1 MSSKDWRPTAF
12 VETTPGVV
20 GENEAD
26 AGRSGQRR
34 SLLAF
39 VLRLISLDTVALVLV
54 VALIE
59 KAFAQPQRREWVAV
73 AVVAFVLSAAV
84 GGMSA
89 LLLNAGVLRAGAG
102 RQPDDPRRWLAAA
115 GATFLAFIVGIAA
128 LAGFFLANWL
138 R

>member
-1 MSSKDWRPTAF
+1 MNSKEWRPTAF
-12 VETTPGVV
+12 VETAPGGVI
-20 GENEAD
+20 EEQPD
-26 AGRSGQRR
+26 ASRSGQRR

-39 VLRLISLDTVALVLV
+39 VLHLISLDTVALVLV

-73 AVVAFVLSAAV
+73 AVGAFLLSAAV
-84 GGMSA
+84 GGVSA
-89 LLLNAGVLRAGAG
+89 LLLNAGARGW
-102 RQPDDPRRWLAAA
+102 PDDRRRFLAAA
-115 GATFLAFIVGIAA
+115 GATFLGFIVGIAA

>member
-12 VETTPGVV
+12 VETAPGGV
-20 GENEAD
+20 GEEVAD
-26 AGRSGQRR
+26 SSRPEQQR
-34 SLLAF
+34 SLLAL

-54 VALIE
+54 VGLIE

-73 AVVAFVLSAAV
+73 AVGAFLLSAAV
-84 GGMSA
+84 GGLSA
-89 LLLNAGVLRAGAG
+89 LLLNAGIRKAS
-102 RQPDDPRRWLAAA
+102 DDARRWLAAA
-115 GATFLAFIVGIAA
+115 GATFLGFIVGIAA

>member
-12 VETTPGVV
+12 VETAPGGVI
-20 GENEAD
+20 EEQPD
-26 AGRSGQRR
+26 ASRSGQRR

-39 VLRLISLDTVALVLV
+39 VLHLISLDTVALVLV

-73 AVVAFVLSAAV
+73 AVVAFLLSIAI
-84 GGMSA
+84 GGVA
-89 LLLNAGVLRAGAG
+89 TLLLGAGARGPADAPG
-102 RQPDDPRRWLAAA
+102 RSRAAA
-115 GATFLAFIVGIAA
+115 GAAFLGFIVGIAA
-128 LAGFFLANWL
+128 LAGFFLVNWL